1 MVVHMLCP
9 VLFRLCL
16 IKIDVMQGEV
26 CEICRLCLIYIVSDT
41 LCTEKSAF
49 DAQCV
54 CCSVF
59 EMQDEF
65 DIVCG
70 MHSVFVAVCL
80 RCRMSLI

>member
-1 MVVHMLCP
+1 MP
-9 VLFRLCL
+9 GVLFRLCL
-16 IKIDVMQGEV
+16 MQMSVMWGEV

-59 EMQDEF
+59 EMYDECNM
-65 DIVCG
+65 VCV

-80 RCRMSLI
+80 RCMMSVIWCV